1 MKREVIYFSAFSMT
15 EPEQVELLENNKAI
29 IRSSTLAEKIL
40 DNREDQFVD
49 IPDYKI
55 LSFWDKIDEIGVWK
69 WSKKYPVKEPELEQ
83 LLDGYSWE
91 LKLRNRNGKAKYC
104 SGYMSFP
111 RKFKD
116 LIKELNN
123 LFGSNIFE

>member
-1 MKREVIYFSAFSMT
+1 MM
-15 EPEQVELLENNKAI
+15 EPDSVELLDGNKGKVRNHRDENITN
-29 IRSSTLAEKIL
+29 LPE
-40 DNREDQFVD
+40 
-49 IPDYKI
+49 YKI
-55 LSFWDKIDEIGVWK
+55 LTFWDKIDEIGVWN

-83 LLDGYSWE
+83 ITDGYNWE

-104 SGYMSFP
+104 TGYMSFP

-123 LFGSNIFE
+123 LFSSNINF